1 MVWVR
6 GEQRDPDKPEEGY
19 YALKLVKGGPEVA
32 ACILRVPSEA
42 VEHSL
47 YEWGA
52 RADDEPLGISHLDPQ
67 LANGVQQ
74 VWLFG
79 RRISQQEHDFMLARA
94 RHAKLH
100 DPQSPWANPRKP
112 LDLKSIPP
120 IGGG

>member
-1 MVWVR
+1 MTWVR

-32 ACILRVPSEA
+32 ACIFRVPA
-42 VEHSL
+42 TGPEHAL
-47 YEWGA
+47 YAWHA
-52 RADDEPLGISHLDPQ
+52 MADDEQLGITHEDPQ
-67 LANGVQQ
+67 LADGVQQ

-79 RRISQQEHDFMLARA
+79 RRVSQQEYDFMLARA

-120 IGGG
+120 IGD